1 MKKQI
6 KDIRDFQEKLAE
18 VEENIVF
25 NEYEKNNHLLINAFY
40 DVHVF
45 CNSICIRF
53 FGQRRSG
60 DRH

>member
-25 NEYEKNNHLLINAFY
+25 NEYEKNNSIKALDRIVLRGSFGLEELIKNKK
-40 DVHVF
+40 
-45 CNSICIRF
+45 
-53 FGQRRSG
+53 
-60 DRH
+60 